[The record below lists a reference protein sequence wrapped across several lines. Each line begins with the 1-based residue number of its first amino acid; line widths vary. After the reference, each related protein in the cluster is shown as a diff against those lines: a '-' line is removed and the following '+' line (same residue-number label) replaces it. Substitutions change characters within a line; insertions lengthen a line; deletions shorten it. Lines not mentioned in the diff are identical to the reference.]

1 MRIGRTLQFVLPLT
15 PENERPGTGFCPLLD
30 VELVDTLRRSVVR
43 EAVRVVRWAARQRSE
58 SGAQYEN
65 HLGAET
71 VEYRD
76 LRLIWRCWRWGGDDS
91 SRNDLKCIFHS
102 ETCSALALEA
112 QERGGAHLGHV
123 EEIWSEVGEEPSD
136 FECANSFKL
145 VIRSLAP
152 TKLFP
157 QCS

>member
-1 MRIGRTLQFVLPLT
+1 MQSTLQFVLPLT

-91 SRNDLKCIFHS
+91 SRNDL
-102 ETCSALALEA
+102 
-112 QERGGAHLGHV
+112 GHV